1 MGVLVVAVVAAVVG
15 LLVQVIMLEV
25 AEEEEAGLV
34 NGLFDP
40 LIPYLLGTKLALLLV
55 PKVPEVVVE
64 IVVVLMEMTGLVVVI
79 Q

>member
-1 MGVLVVAVVAAVVG
+1 MLVVAVVAAVVG